1 MSNFFI
7 VNVEA
12 AVYCEGKYLIIR
24 RSEKEEHA
32 GGLYSLVGGKVDF
45 DDSSLSVLEETI
57 KREVYEEI
65 GIELGSDLEYVH
77 STTFKAGEV
86 QVLDVVFLSRSFKGR
101 PYIKSEDEIAEI
113 TWMTYDEVQDFTE
126 IPPWTKKSVGMTE
139 KLLGKIMN

>member
-12 AVYCEGKYLIIR
+12 AIYHEGNYLIIR

-45 DDSSLSVLEETI
+45 DDSSLSVLEENI
-57 KREVYEEI
+57 KREVSEEI
-65 GIELGSDLEYVH
+65 GIDLNGELKYVH
-77 STTFKAGEV
+77 STTFSVEDV
-86 QVLDVVFLSRSFKGR
+86 QVLDLVFLSTNFAGR

-113 TWMTYDEVQDFTE
+113 KWMSFEEIQESTE
-126 IPPWTKKSVGMTE
+126 IPPWTKKSIEMTE
-139 KLLGKIMN
+139 KLLEKTWN